1 MGIKLEVP
9 LVLQK
14 ITNNQRIVE
23 VQGRTVRE
31 CLDDLIQQFPDSKEW
46 FEENNP
52 AVWIALNQDLVNLNE
67 MTKRVKEGDTLSLI
81 LLIGGG

>member
-67 MTKRVKEGDTLSLI
+67 MTKREKEGDTLSLI

>member
-9 LVLQK
+9 LVLQQ
-14 ITNNQRIVE
+14 ITNNQKIVE

-46 FEENNP
+46 FDENNP

>member
-14 ITNNQRIVE
+14 ITNNQKIVE

-31 CLDDLIQQFPDSKEW
+31 CLDDLIRQFPDSKEW
-46 FEENNP
+46 FDENNP

-67 MTKRVKEGDTLSLI
+67 MSKRVKEGDTLSLI